1 MQNLVY
7 KTFELNTDIEHKAKP
22 VNLSGATTIKLT
34 ELPSN
39 VKCWISTE
47 SNGTNLYPLIN
58 RGDGWINL
66 PNPLYNLYVYTEGVT
81 IDNQKIIL
89 NYTGQPDFFSYGNN
103 STEKIDKVGTLESL
117 SNIAKFDYHDV
128 NTKLYDTSNIKYL
141 LYVNGAWHLE
151 ITDITTLDPYIN
163 RTFFTKLIDLKNITF
178 ADNAAYKIKIEGH
191 ADIGGNIKVD
201 REGEPAT
208 DFYVAQARD
217 SLHIDLINLQSV
229 EIDTFENLKEL
240 KKLEYINNL
249 WVSTNDFVLERKD
262 NFFTLWGMKY
272 FRTYDTQ
279 NGQTHYGLLS
289 SYCYAPSNINI
300 NIEYSSMGNIFKNM
314 DSLILSLKANRFW
327 YRNNHNF
334 SPNLGFHFS
343 LKIQIEKL
351 ELKPG
356 APIIKT
362 NPYINNKI

>member
-7 KTFELNTDIEHKAKP
+7 KTFELNTDVEHKAKP

-58 RGDGWINL
+58 RGDGWIDL

-117 SNIAKFDYHDV
+117 SNIAKFDYYDV

-141 LYVNGAWHLE
+141 LYVNGAWHSRA
-151 ITDITTLDPYIN
+151 TDVP
-163 RTFFTKLIDLKNITF
+163 FTPERDFDKIFLSKLLDLKQLTF
-178 ADNAAYKIKIEGH
+178 NDDSAYKIIIEGH
-191 ADIGGNIKVD
+191 ADVGGDLKYDFDGTETSEWIVA
-201 REGEPAT
+201 EGK
-208 DFYVAQARD
+208 D
-217 SLHIDLINLQSV
+217 SIHIDLINLNSV
-229 EIDTFENLKEL
+229 DFDTNFKEVPN
-240 KKLEYINNL
+240 KGDYINNL
-249 WVSTNDFVLERKD
+249 WISPADFVMERKS
-262 NFFTLWGMKY
+262 NFYTFWGMKY
-272 FRTYDTQ
+272 FRR
-279 NGQTHYGLLS
+279 YGSSANNNALMNS
-289 SYCYAPSNINI
+289 SYVYAPSDINF
-300 NIEYSSMGNIFKNM
+300 NIEYSSMGFLFKSM
-314 DSLILSLKANRFW
+314 DTIVISLRAKRGSNVKD
-327 YRNNHNF
+327 YE
-334 SPNLGFHFS
+334 PDLGFHFS

-351 ELKPG
+351 KLKPG
-356 APIIKT
+356 APIINT
-362 NPYINNKI
+362 NPYINNNI